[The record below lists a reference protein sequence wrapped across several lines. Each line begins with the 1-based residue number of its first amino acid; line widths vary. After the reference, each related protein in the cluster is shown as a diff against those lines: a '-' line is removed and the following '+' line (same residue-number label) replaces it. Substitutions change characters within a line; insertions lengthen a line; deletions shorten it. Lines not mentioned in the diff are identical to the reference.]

1 MVAERKPLAES
12 IRELRRE
19 LGLTQVALA
28 EKTGA
33 AATSI
38 QHYETGSRSP
48 DCHTLA
54 RTAIAA
60 YKACKLEAAEA
71 IARHLPGF
79 DEIFVPRWWLKGG
92 GSRQVEVLIK
102 DEEN

>member
-1 MVAERKPLAES
+1 LVAERKPLAES

-28 EKTGA
+28 EKIGA

-54 RTAIAA
+54 RMAIAA
-60 YKACKLEAAEA
+60 YKASKLEAAEA
-71 IARHLPGF
+71 LARTCRVSM
-79 DEIFVPRWWLKGG
+79 IFLSPDG
-92 GSRQVEVLIK
+92 GSKRWAATG
-102 DEEN
+102 

>member
-1 MVAERKPLAES
+1 
-12 IRELRRE
+12 

-33 AATSI
+33 AATRI

-54 RTAIAA
+54 RMAIAA
-60 YKACKLEAAEA
+60 YKASKLEAAEA
-71 IARHLPGF
+71 LARHLPGF
-79 DEIFVPRWWLKGG
+79 DDILSHDG
-92 GSRQVEVLIK
+92 GSKAVGRDRLRF
-102 DEEN
+102 